1 MLAIGF
7 VDDPGIG
14 TSTPLVQKFLKN
26 ACLGRTPYPDLVLLL
41 KNSQAFSGLPTDL
54 NPRFLLL
61 KLVLQSYLL
70 GPEAFRSCFLSLS
83 IARRWAIAYTTRPA
97 SAGSSI
103 PCGGTEGP
111 RTAGPARA
119 RARGQSVRRAIDG
132 RQRWLSQVPE
142 HVSVSSRG
150 GMRMEGHRSHHPSP
164 DSSGEGFVSCDF
176 VGPAPFVV
184 PIVNP
189 GVQVLNHTHL
199 EFGLLAVQHW
209 SGLES

>member
-111 RTAGPARA
+111 RTAGPAARA
-119 RARGQSVRRAIDG
+119 RARAERAPSNRRPSALAQSGSRTCQRFVPWWDEDG
-132 RQRWLSQVPE
+132 GTPV
-142 HVSVSSRG
+142 
-150 GMRMEGHRSHHPSP
+150 PSP
-164 DSSGEGFVSCDF
+164 F
-176 VGPAPFVV
+176 P
-184 PIVNP
+184 
-189 GVQVLNHTHL
+189 
-199 EFGLLAVQHW
+199 
-209 SGLES
+209 GLEWGGICFM